1 MNRWGNS
8 WSGSGRPYSKW
19 NLTAWMSSCKFLKG
33 VSAPGTPFFESLT
46 KKPPTTMDDLFKGA
60 NKYSML
66 EDDVH
71 APTHLVLITSRLS
84 RNDLVGNSKT
94 TSQRR
99 QTDKGQDRQRQS
111 NQANPIPLSISYD
124 KLIPMSQD
132 LFDFRWRELIETNPA
147 KRDWNRK
154 CAYHKDHGHT
164 TE

>member
-1 MNRWGNS
+1 
-8 WSGSGRPYSKW
+8 
-19 NLTAWMSSCKFLKG
+19 MSSCNFLKG